1 MGTGGAGTKSE
12 GTGGSPF
19 RRVTCRTLSPCC
31 PDPASL
37 PCVVKTKDLECR
49 RHDRCRGLAAK
60 ALVSIKLVPSSHISL
75 IYFMLPRR
83 RMRHF
88 DSAHAEFCQ
97 WWSEM
102 EDSAMTDVAYV
113 TFVCEHRCSK
123 GSIAL
128 RSHYQLVHQFFTEHR
143 SSSEMPFFL
152 GTLFCHEGSA

>member
-1 MGTGGAGTKSE
+1 MKNGDRRSGNEVGGDAE
-12 GTGGSPF
+12 GLPF
-19 RRVTCRTLSPCC
+19 A
-31 PDPASL
+31 ASL
-37 PCVVKTKDLECR
+37 VALCLHVVPIPPLYRVECR

-83 RMRHF
+83 RMHHF

-143 SSSEMPFFL
+143 SSSKMPFFL